1 MAEELYFF
9 RFDKEA
15 ARANLPALLTA
26 AADYRQQIAE
36 LPTSRYDEPVI
47 FENILLKID
56 ENVELLSI
64 EEMWS
69 LFNWFYEKAE
79 RENPE
84 ENYFVM
90 EKRLHEEMRF
100 YGLDLF
106 AEIPSKSPVRAFHAT
121 TWHYDVEAL
130 TGKDDLLARTT
141 ADDLRTLLDYMICYS
156 GEVNIYVNR
165 HHYNRADDDEYTLEI
180 RQLINE
186 INRQRGHHIHQLALA
201 EFEEDRLQ
209 YDIAMQLKPR
219 AKSFRQHHNH
229 RKVTTP
235 HGRLSYLYRLMDKI
249 WDETYVIYSAKEIKE
264 KLGNYQGLVTRLHS
278 F

>member
-26 AADYRQQIAE
+26 ATDYQQQIAK
-36 LPTSRYDEPVI
+36 LPASRYDEPVV
-47 FENILLKID
+47 FENVLLKID

-79 RENPE
+79 RENPGKD
-84 ENYFVM
+84 YFVLV
-90 EKRLHEEMRF
+90 KRWHDEMRF

-121 TWHYDVEAL
+121 TWHYDVETL
-130 TGKDDLLARTT
+130 TGKDDLLSRTT

-156 GEVNIYVNR
+156 GEVNVYVNR
-165 HHYNRADDDEYTLEI
+165 HKHNRADDDEENQEI

-186 INRQRGHHIHQLALA
+186 INQQRGHYIHQLALA

-209 YDIAMQLKPR
+209 YDIAMQLKP
-219 AKSFRQHHNH
+219 KPTSFRQQHNPI
-229 RKVTTP
+229 KVITP
-235 HGRLSYLYRLMDKI
+235 HGRLRYLYKLMDKI
-249 WDETYVIYSAKEIKE
+249 WDETNVISYAKEIKE
-264 KLGNYQGLVTRLHS
+264 NLGNYQGLVTRLHS